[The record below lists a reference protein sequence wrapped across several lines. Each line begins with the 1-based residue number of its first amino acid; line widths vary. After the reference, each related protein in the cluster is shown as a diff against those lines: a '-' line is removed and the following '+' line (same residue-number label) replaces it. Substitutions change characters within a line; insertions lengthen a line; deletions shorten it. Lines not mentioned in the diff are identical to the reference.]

1 MRREHWLWTVLTGL
15 GLGLFAAGTTAY
27 GQAAVVRDEADVPR
41 VTRIVHL
48 HGPAADL
55 GEALQALST
64 RLGVAMQTGP
74 GGKTLLLNGPQDG
87 IEAVLSALQALDQ
100 HTRQIEVR
108 LLIAELAGA
117 ADETPKFDA
126 DFDAAVA
133 QVRRLQKEGGVA
145 VLRRI
150 QVTTIEGQQSV
161 VQFGE
166 QKPVATGQNVTPRGR
181 VSNFVVDNSG
191 TMIELTARVE
201 PSGVV
206 ALALNAETSR
216 VVERDRP
223 SGAEAGAEEFVPS
236 GKSTATVR
244 STITVPPGRTVAVTD
259 FGTEEKAGTARL
271 IVLVSARVVE

>member
-1 MRREHWLWTVLTGL
+1 MRREHWLWTVLAGL
-15 GLGLFAAGTTAY
+15 GLGLFAAGTAVY
-27 GQAAVVRDEADVPR
+27 GQETGDRGGAEAPR
-41 VTRIVHL
+41 VTRVVHL
-48 HGPAADL
+48 HGPASDL

-74 GGKTLLLNGPQDG
+74 GGKTLLLNGPEDG
-87 IEAVLSALQALDQ
+87 IEAVLAALQALDQ

-108 LLIAELAGA
+108 LLIAELTGA
-117 ADETPKFDA
+117 ADETLKFDA

-133 QVRRLQKEGGVA
+133 QVRRLQKDGGVA
-145 VLRRI
+145 ALRRV
-150 QVTTIEGQQSV
+150 QLTTIEGQQCV

-166 QKPVATGQNVTPRGR
+166 QKPLVAGQNVTPRGR
-181 VSNFVVDNSG
+181 VNTFQFDSSG

-216 VVERDRP
+216 IVERDRP

-259 FGTEEKAGTARL
+259 FGAEERAGTARL
-271 IVLVSARVVE
+271 IVLLSARVVE